1 MIHWSGRRDSKN
13 EKTGRHIETSPPAGY
28 DMQIKVEYSLRN
40 IIMMFVTADDSA
52 SAEKKRG
59 ATGLVSNG
67 AEEGL
72 KEMVTLMEAGEGVC
86 WEAADRYHSA
96 ARYHPHALRACL

>member
-72 KEMVTLMEAGEGVC
+72 KEMVTLMEAGIWGGKVC
-86 WEAADRYHSA
+86 VGRQQIAIIQLLVIIHM
-96 ARYHPHALRACL
+96 H

>member
-1 MIHWSGRRDSKN
+1 
-13 EKTGRHIETSPPAGY
+13 
-28 DMQIKVEYSLRN
+28 
-40 IIMMFVTADDSA
+40 MFVTADDSA

-72 KEMVTLMEAGEGVC
+72 KETVTLMEAGTWGGGC

-96 ARYHPHALRACL
+96 AHYHPHALRACL

>member
-1 MIHWSGRRDSKN
+1 
-13 EKTGRHIETSPPAGY
+13 
-28 DMQIKVEYSLRN
+28 MQIKVEYSLRN

-72 KEMVTLMEAGEGVC
+72 KETVTLMEAGTWGGGVGRQQI
-86 WEAADRYHSA
+86 AIIQLLIIIHM
-96 ARYHPHALRACL
+96 H